1 MKLTAGQCETLD
13 REGFLFLPELFSAEE
28 VAVLCAALP
37 AVFARKGPEI
47 VRERDSGAVR
57 TAFAVH
63 TYSDAYWRLSRHPRL
78 VEPAMQ
84 VLGGPVYI
92 HQFKVNAK
100 AAFDGDVWQWH
111 QDYGTWSRDDLMP
124 EPRAM
129 NLAIYLDPV
138 TEFNGPL
145 MFIPRSHRRGRI
157 EAGHDTCTTSYP
169 LWTVDN
175 ETISRLVAEGGIVAP
190 KGEPGA
196 ALLFHCNLVHGSA
209 PNMSPWGRNAVYF
222 SANRVDNA
230 IRRFQRPEYIAH
242 RDFTAVEPLD
252 DDCLL
257 AETERSAGAAAL

>member
-1 MKLTAGQCETLD
+1 MKLSAEQCETLD
-13 REGFLFLPELFSAEE
+13 REGFLFLPELFSAAEA
-28 VAVLCAALP
+28 AVLRAALP

-47 VRERDSGAVR
+47 VRERNGAVR
-57 TAFAVH
+57 TAFGVH
-63 TYSDAYWRLSRHPRL
+63 TYSDIYWRLSCHPRL

-84 VLGGPVYI
+84 VLGGSIYI

-129 NLAIYLDPV
+129 NLAVFLDPV
-138 TEFNGPL
+138 NEFNGPL

-157 EAGHDTCTTSYP
+157 EAGHDTDTTSYP

-175 ETISRLVAEGGIVAP
+175 ETIERLVAEGGIVAP

-209 PNMSPWGRNAVYF
+209 PNMSPWGRLAVYF

-242 RDFTAVEPLD
+242 RDFTPIEPLA

-257 AETERSAGAAAL
+257 AEPERTASAAAL